1 MKSLKLSIGIITLI
15 LFSFNAV
22 ACSENKKSES
32 KATQSEMK
40 SEDGHNHEHDQA
52 KDMGEIDPSK
62 MNQSNMTVQKS
73 PKSNLIVAGYLQL
86 KNALVADDAKEAA
99 IAADVMVKAFKGF
112 NASGFTSDQQNEI
125 AEIIENASE
134 QVEHIAD
141 NANKIDHQREHFEV
155 LSTDINDL
163 IAIVGTDKTLYIDYC
178 PMVKASW
185 LSEYKEIKNP
195 FYGEKMMTCGSVKNQ
210 IN

>member
-1 MKSLKLSIGIITLI
+1 MKSLKLSIGIIALI

-32 KATQSEMK
+32 KAAQSEIK
-40 SEDGHNHEHDQA
+40 SEDGHNHEHNQA
-52 KDMGEIDPSK
+52 KEMGEMNSSK
-62 MNQSNMTVQKS
+62 MDQSNMVVQKS
-73 PKSNLIVAGYLQL
+73 PKSNLIIAGYLQL
-86 KNALVADDAKEAA
+86 KNALVNDDSKEAA
-99 IAADVMVKAFKGF
+99 VAAAVLIKDFKGF
-112 NASGFTSDQQNEI
+112 DASSFTAEQQKEI

-155 LSTDINDL
+155 LSTDVNDL
-163 IAIVGTDKTLYIDYC
+163 ITIVGTDKTLYVDYC

-195 FYGEKMMTCGSVKNQ
+195 FYGSKMLTCGSIQKE
-210 IN
+210 I